1 MTTSPKSRRR
11 VLVSV
16 SAVAAVSLG
25 VGVAAGSRIT
35 SPEDAAAKTAAP
47 KASQITVPVEKK
59 ALSSKVVGR
68 GDASFDGAVNIRV
81 ETSGLTTPAI
91 VTGKVPTV
99 GSTITEGKAL
109 LEITGRPVIGLA
121 GVLPM
126 YRTLSPGSKGPDVLQ
141 LEQTLD
147 RLGLDP
153 GTVDD
158 EYDTDTSQAV
168 ERLYE
173 NAGYDAPEPE
183 ERLTQAVDAA
193 KKQVDAAKNQ
203 LRQAKAQLKQAKSA
217 AKAGGNTDTSVQ
229 QGAVDDAEDNLADA
243 QEAKNEADFK
253 AGTPLPVSEI
263 VYVKT
268 LPRRVDDVKV
278 ERGGTV
284 NGVVMSASGASL
296 VVTVKVDAETAQRLK
311 AGMAATLDLG
321 EGTAVA
327 AKVRRITKNG
337 NQYDVVVGPN
347 ALTASQLALLR
358 DANVR
363 VTIPVKSTSGKVLA
377 VPVAALS
384 SGSDGG
390 SRVEVLRNGKVDLVP
405 VTVGLSAD
413 GFAQVTPA
421 GDAKLSEGDQVV
433 VGR

>member
-1 MTTSPKSRRR
+1 MTASPKSRRR

-16 SAVAAVSLG
+16 AGVAVVSLG
-25 VGVAAGSRIT
+25 IGVAAGSRIS
-35 SPEDAAAKTAAP
+35 SPEDAAAKTAPPA
-47 KASQITVPVEKK
+47 ASQITVPVAKK
-59 ALSSKVVGR
+59 LLSSKVVGR

-81 ETSGLTTPAI
+81 ETAGLTTPPI

-99 GSTITEGKAL
+99 GSSITEGKAL

-141 LEQTLD
+141 LEQTLE
-147 RLGLDP
+147 RLGYNP

-158 EYDTDTSQAV
+158 QYTLSTSAAV
-168 ERLYE
+168 EKLYA
-173 NAGYDAPEPE
+173 NAGYDAPAPE
-183 ERLTQAVDAA
+183 DRLTQAVDQA
-193 KKQVDAAKNQ
+193 KKQVDAAKKQ
-203 LRQAKAQLKQAKSA
+203 LRQAQSQLKA
-217 AKAGGNTDTSVQ
+217 AKDAKAKDTSVQ
-229 QGAVDDAEDNLADA
+229 QGAVDDAQQNLSDA
-243 QEAKNEADFK
+243 QQARSDAEFK
-253 AGTPLPVSEI
+253 AGTPLPVSEV

-296 VVTVKVDAETAQRLK
+296 VVTLKVDAETAQRLK
-311 AGMAATLDLG
+311 AGMAAALELSD
-321 EGTAVA
+321 GTSVA
-327 AKVRRITKNG
+327 SKVLRVTKNG
-337 NQYDVVVGPN
+337 TQYDVVVAPN
-347 ALTASQLALLR
+347 ALTGSQLALLR

-384 SGSDGG
+384 SGSDGA
-390 SRVEVLRNGKVDLVP
+390 SRVEVLRNGKVELVP
-405 VTVGLSAD
+405 VSVGLSAD
-413 GFAQVTPA
+413 GFAQVTPK
-421 GDAKLSEGDQVV
+421 GDAQLSEGDQVV
-433 VGR
+433 VGK

>member
-1 MTTSPKSRRR
+1 MSASPKSRRQ
-11 VLVSV
+11 VLVGV

-35 SPEDAAAKTAAP
+35 SPEDAAAKTAP
-47 KASQITVPVEKK
+47 PEASQITVPVESK

-91 VTGKVPTV
+91 VTGKVPAV
-99 GSTITEGKAL
+99 GSTLTEGKAL

-158 EYDTDTSQAV
+158 KYDGDTARAV

-173 NAGYDAPEPE
+173 KAGYDAPEPD
-183 ERLTQAVDAA
+183 ERLEQEAESAKKNVDAM
-193 KKQVDAAKNQ
+193 KKA
-203 LRQAKAQLKQAKSA
+203 LRQAQAALKQAKD
-217 AKAGGNTDTSVQ
+217 AKAPQTSVQ
-229 QGAVDDAEDNLADA
+229 QGAVDDAAENLADA
-243 QEAKNEADFK
+243 KDALAEAQFK
-253 AGTPLPVSEI
+253 AGTPLPVSE
-263 VYVKT
+263 VSYVKT

-296 VVTVKVDAETAQRLK
+296 VVTVKVDAQTAERLK
-311 AGMAATLDLG
+311 AGMAASLDLG
-321 EGTAVA
+321 DGTAVA
-327 AKVRRITKNG
+327 GKVRRVTKNG
-337 NQYDVVVGPN
+337 DQYDVVVAPN
-347 ALTASQLALLR
+347 ALTARQLSLLR

-363 VTIPVKSTSGKVLA
+363 VTIPVQSTSGKVLA

-384 SGSDGG
+384 SGPDGG
-390 SRVEVLRNGKVDLVP
+390 SRVEVLRDGKVELVP
-405 VTVGLSAD
+405 VKVGLSAD
-413 GFAQVTPA
+413 GFAQVTPT
-421 GDAKLSEGDQVV
+421 GDATLAAGDQVV

>member
-1 MTTSPKSRRR
+1 VTASPKSRRR
-11 VLVSV
+11 VLVGV

-47 KASQITVPVEKK
+47 KASQITVPVAKK
-59 ALSSKVVGR
+59 ALSSKVIGR

-81 ETSGLTTPAI
+81 ETSGLQTPAI

-173 NAGYDAPEPE
+173 KAGYDAPEPD
-183 ERLTQAVDAA
+183 ERLTQAVDQA

-203 LRQAKAQLKQAKSA
+203 VRQAKAQLKQAKD
-217 AKAGGNTDTSVQ
+217 AKAKDTSVQ
-229 QGAVDDAEDNLADA
+229 QGAVDDAEDNLAEA
-243 QEAKNEADFK
+243 QQAQNEAEFK

-337 NQYDVVVGPN
+337 NQYDVVVAPN

-363 VTIPVKSTSGKVLA
+363 VTIPVKSTGGKVLA

-384 SGSDGG
+384 SGADGG
-390 SRVEVLRNGKVDLVP
+390 SRVEVLRNGKTELVP

-413 GFAQVTPA
+413 GYAQVTPV
-421 GDAKLSEGDQVV
+421 GDAGLSEGDQVV

>member
-1 MTTSPKSRRR
+1 MTASPKSRRR

-16 SAVAAVSLG
+16 ASVAVASLG
-25 VGVAAGSRIT
+25 IGVVAGSRIS

-47 KASQITVPVEKK
+47 KASQITVPVAKK

-81 ETSGLTTPAI
+81 ETSGIKTAPI
-91 VTGKVPTV
+91 VTGKVPAV
-99 GSTITEGKAL
+99 GSTLTEGKAL

-126 YRTLSPGSKGPDVLQ
+126 YRTLSPGSRGPDVLQ

-153 GTVDD
+153 GDVDD
-158 EYDTDTSQAV
+158 EYDLDTSAAV

-173 NAGYDAPEPE
+173 NAGYDAPAADEQF
-183 ERLTQAVDAA
+183 TQAVDQA
-193 KKQVDAAKNQ
+193 KKQVDAAKKQ
-203 LRQAKAQLKQAKSA
+203 LRQAQSQLKA
-217 AKAGGNTDTSVQ
+217 AKDAKAKDTSVQ
-229 QGAVDDAEDNLADA
+229 QGAVDDAEENLADA
-243 QEAKNEADFK
+243 KDAQNEAEFK
-253 AGTPLPVSEI
+253 AGTPLLVSEV

-321 EGTAVA
+321 DSVSVPG
-327 AKVRRITKNG
+327 KVRRVTKNG
-337 NQYDVVVGPN
+337 NQYDVVVAPN
-347 ALTASQLALLR
+347 TLTASQLALLR

-384 SGSDGG
+384 SGSDGA
-390 SRVEVLRNGKVDLVP
+390 SRVEVLRNGKVELVP
-405 VTVGLSAD
+405 VTVGLTAD
-413 GFAQVTPA
+413 GFAQISPK
-421 GDAKLSEGDQVV
+421 GDAKLIEGDQVV

>member
-1 MTTSPKSRRR
+1 MTASPKSRRR

-16 SAVAAVSLG
+16 AGVAVASLG
-25 VGVAAGSRIT
+25 IGVVAGSRIS

-47 KASQITVPVEKK
+47 KASQITVPVAKK

-81 ETSGLTTPAI
+81 ETSGIKTAPI
-91 VTGKVPTV
+91 VTGKVPAV
-99 GSTITEGKAL
+99 GSTLTEGKAL

-153 GTVDD
+153 GDVDD
-158 EYDTDTSQAV
+158 EYDLDTSAAV

-173 NAGYDAPEPE
+173 EAGYDAPVADEQF
-183 ERLTQAVDAA
+183 TQAVDQA
-193 KKQVDAAKNQ
+193 KKQVDAAKKQ
-203 LRQAKAQLKQAKSA
+203 LRQAQSQLKA
-217 AKAGGNTDTSVQ
+217 AKDAKAKDTSVQ
-229 QGAVDDAEDNLADA
+229 QGAVDDAEENLADA
-243 QEAKNEADFK
+243 QDARSDAEFK
-253 AGTPLPVSEI
+253 AGTPLPVSEV

-321 EGTAVA
+321 DSVSVA
-327 AKVRRITKNG
+327 AKVRRVTKNG
-337 NQYDVVVGPN
+337 NQYDVVVAPN

-384 SGSDGG
+384 SGSDGA
-390 SRVEVLRNGKVDLVP
+390 SRVEVLRNGKVELVP
-405 VTVGLSAD
+405 VTVGLTAD
-413 GFAQVTPA
+413 GFAQVTPK
-421 GDAKLSEGDQVV
+421 GDAKLTEGDQVV

>member
-1 MTTSPKSRRR
+1 MSASPKSRRR
-11 VLVSV
+11 VLVGV
-16 SAVAAVSLG
+16 SAVATLSLG

-91 VTGKVPTV
+91 VTGKVPAV

-153 GTVDD
+153 GEVDS
-158 EYDTDTSQAV
+158 EYDSDTAAAV
-168 ERLYE
+168 ERLYDE
-173 NAGYDAPEPE
+173 AGYEAPEADKQ
-183 ERLTQAVDAA
+183 LTGAVDQAE
-193 KKQVDAAKNQ
+193 KTVDQMKNALRQAEAQLKAAKN
-203 LRQAKAQLKQAKSA
+203 A

-229 QGAVDDAEDNLADA
+229 QGAVDDAEENLADA
-243 QEAKNEADFK
+243 QEALNEAEFK

-296 VVTVKVDAETAQRLK
+296 VVTVKVDAATAERLK
-311 AGMAATLDLG
+311 AGMAASLDLG
-321 EGTAVA
+321 EGTAVSG
-327 AKVRRITKNG
+327 KVRRVTKNG
-337 NQYDVVVGPN
+337 DQYDVVVAPN
-347 ALTASQLALLR
+347 TLTAKQLALFR

-363 VTIPVKSTSGKVLA
+363 VTIPVKSTAGKVLA

-384 SGSDGG
+384 SGPDGG
-390 SRVEVLRNGKVDLVP
+390 SRVEVLRDGKIELIP

-413 GFAQVTPA
+413 GYAQVTPS
-421 GDAKLSEGDQVV
+421 GDVKLSEGDQVV

>member
-1 MTTSPKSRRR
+1 MTASPRSRRR
-11 VLVSV
+11 VLVGV
-16 SAVAAVSLG
+16 STVAAVSLG
-25 VGVAAGSRIT
+25 VGVVAGTRIT

-68 GDASFDGAVNIRV
+68 GDGSFDGAVNIRV
-81 ETSGLTTPAI
+81 ETSGLGTPAI
-91 VTGKVPTV
+91 VTGKVPKV

-126 YRTLSPGSKGPDVLQ
+126 YRTLTPGSKGPDVLQ

-158 EYDTDTSQAV
+158 EYDGSTSRAV

-173 NAGYDAPEPE
+173 KAGYDAPEPD

-193 KKQVDAAKNQ
+193 EKSVDAAKNG
-203 LRQAKAQLKQAKSA
+203 LRQAKAALKQAKA
-217 AKAGGNTDTSVQ
+217 AKAKDLSVQ
-229 QGAVDDAEDNLADA
+229 QGAVDDAEENLDDAEDELADA
-243 QEAKNEADFK
+243 QSK
-253 AGTPLPVSEI
+253 AGTPLPVSEV

-268 LPRRVDDVKV
+268 LPRRVDDVTV

-296 VVTVKVDAETAQRLK
+296 VVTLKVDAQTAERLK
-311 AGMAATLDLG
+311 AGMTASLTLGD
-321 EGTAVA
+321 GTSVA
-327 AKVRRITKNG
+327 AKVRRVTRNG
-337 NQYDVVVGPN
+337 EQYDVVVGPN
-347 ALTASQLALLR
+347 TLTAKQLGQLR
-358 DANVR
+358 EANVR
-363 VTIPVKSTSGKVLA
+363 VTIPVKSTNGKVLT

-384 SGSDGG
+384 AGSDGG
-390 SRVEVLRNGKVDLVP
+390 SRVEVLRDGKVELVP

-413 GFAQVTPA
+413 GFAQVSPS
-421 GDAKLSEGDQVV
+421 GDASLADGDQVV

>member
-1 MTTSPKSRRR
+1 MTASPRSRRR
-11 VLVSV
+11 VLVGV

-91 VTGKVPTV
+91 VTGKVPAV
-99 GSTITEGKAL
+99 GSTLTEGKAL

-153 GTVDD
+153 GDVDD
-158 EYDTDTSQAV
+158 EYDTDTSAAV

-173 NAGYDAPEPE
+173 EAGYDAPEPE
-183 ERLTQAVDAA
+183 QQLSQAVDAA
-193 KKQVDAAKNQ
+193 EKNVDAMKNA
-203 LRQAKAQLKQAKSA
+203 LRQAKAALKQAQQ
-217 AKAGGNTDTSVQ
+217 AKAKDTSVQ
-229 QGAVDDAEDNLADA
+229 QGAVDDAEENLADA
-243 QEAKNEADFK
+243 QEALNEAEFK

-284 NGVVMSASGASL
+284 NGVVMSASGAAL
-296 VVTVKVDAETAQRLK
+296 VVTVKVDAQTAERLK
-311 AGMAATLDLG
+311 AGIAATLDLG

-327 AKVRRITKNG
+327 GKVRRITKNG
-337 NQYDVVVGPN
+337 DQYDVVVAPN
-347 ALTASQLALLR
+347 TLTAKQLALFR

-363 VTIPVKSTSGKVLA
+363 VTIPVKSTAGKVLA

-384 SGSDGG
+384 SGPDGG
-390 SRVEVLRNGKVDLVP
+390 SRVEVLREGKVELIP

-413 GFAQVTPA
+413 GYAQVTPS
-421 GDAKLSEGDQVV
+421 GDSKLAEGDQVV

>member
-1 MTTSPKSRRR
+1 
-11 VLVSV
+11 VLVGV
-16 SAVAAVSLG
+16 AGIAVVSLG
-25 VGVAAGSRIT
+25 VGVAAGSRIS
-35 SPEDAAAKTAAP
+35 SPEDAAAKTAPP
-47 KASQITVPVEKK
+47 KASQITVPVSRKL
-59 ALSSKVVGR
+59 LSSKVIGR

-81 ETSGLTTPAI
+81 ETSGLTTPPI
-91 VTGKVPTV
+91 VTGKVPKV

-147 RLGLDP
+147 RLGYDP
-153 GTVDD
+153 GTVDS
-158 EYDTDTSQAV
+158 EYTLDTSAAV
-168 ERLYE
+168 RRLYE
-173 NAGYDAPEPE
+173 NVGYDAPEPD
-183 ERLTQAVDAA
+183 ERLTQAVDQA
-193 KKQVDAAKNQ
+193 KKQVDAAKKQ
-203 LRQAKAQLKQAKSA
+203 LRQAQSQLRA
-217 AKAGGNTDTSVQ
+217 AKDAKAKDTSVQ
-229 QGAVDDAEDNLADA
+229 QGSVDDAAENLADA
-243 QEAKNEADFK
+243 RDAEAEAEFK
-253 AGTPLPVSEI
+253 AGTPLPVSEV

-311 AGMAATLDLG
+311 AGMGATLDLG
-321 EGTAVA
+321 DSVSVA

-337 NQYDVVVGPN
+337 TQYDVVVAPN
-347 ALTASQLALLR
+347 SLTAEQLSLLR

-384 SGSDGG
+384 SGSDGAA
-390 SRVEVLRNGKVDLVP
+390 RVEVLRNGKVELVP

-413 GFAQVTPA
+413 GFAQVTPK
-421 GDAKLSEGDQVV
+421 GDAKLAEGDQVV
-433 VGR
+433 VGQ

>member
-1 MTTSPKSRRR
+1 VTASPKSRRR
-11 VLVSV
+11 VLVGV

-91 VTGKVPTV
+91 VTGKVPAV

-126 YRTLSPGSKGPDVLQ
+126 YRTLSPGSQGPDVLQ

-158 EYDTDTSQAV
+158 EYDTDTSAAV

-173 NAGYDAPEPE
+173 KAGYDAPEPD
-183 ERLTQAVDAA
+183 ERLTQAVDSA

-203 LRQAKAQLKQAKSA
+203 LRQARAQLKSAKDA
-217 AKAGGNTDTSVQ
+217 HAKDTSVQ
-229 QGAVDDAEDNLADA
+229 QGAVDDAEENLADA
-243 QEAKNEADFK
+243 QDAYSEASFK
-253 AGTPLPVSEI
+253 AGTPLPVSEV

-337 NQYDVVVGPN
+337 DQYDVVVAPN
-347 ALTASQLALLR
+347 SLTASQLALLR

-413 GFAQVTPA
+413 GFVQVTPS
-421 GDAKLSEGDQVV
+421 GDATLAVGDQVV

>member
-1 MTTSPKSRRR
+1 

-16 SAVAAVSLG
+16 AGVAVASLG
-25 VGVAAGSRIT
+25 IGVVAGSRIS
-35 SPEDAAAKTAAP
+35 SPEDAAAKTAP
-47 KASQITVPVEKK
+47 PSASQITVPVASKT
-59 ALSSKVVGR
+59 LSSKVVGR

-91 VTGKVPTV
+91 VTGKVPAV

-147 RLGLDP
+147 RLGYDP

-158 EYDTDTSQAV
+158 EYTLSTSAAV
-168 ERLYE
+168 EKLYE
-173 NAGYDAPEPE
+173 DAGYDAPEPDKQ
-183 ERLTQAVDAA
+183 LTQAVDQA
-193 KKQVDAAKNQ
+193 KKQVDAAKKQ
-203 LRQAKAQLKQAKSA
+203 LRQAQSQLKA
-217 AKAGGNTDTSVQ
+217 AKNKAAQAAQSSEADTTVQ
-229 QGAVDDAEDNLADA
+229 QGAVDDAEENLADA
-243 QEAKNEADFK
+243 QDARAEAESK
-253 AGTPLPVSEI
+253 AGTPLPVSEV

-296 VVTVKVDAETAQRLK
+296 VVTLKVDAETAQRLK
-311 AGMAATLDLG
+311 AGMTASLEVD
-321 EGTAVA
+321 GTPIA
-327 AKVRRITKNG
+327 AKVRRVAKNG
-337 NQYDVVVGPN
+337 NQYDVVVAPN

-384 SGSDGG
+384 SGSDGA
-390 SRVEVLRNGKVDLVP
+390 SRVEVLRDGKVELVP

-413 GFAQVTPA
+413 GFAQVTPK
-421 GDAKLSEGDQVV
+421 GDAKLSAGDQVV
-433 VGR
+433 VGK

>member
-1 MTTSPKSRRR
+1 MTASPKSRRR
-11 VLVSV
+11 VLVGV

-126 YRTLSPGSKGPDVLQ
+126 YRTLSPGSQGPDVLQ

-158 EYDTDTSQAV
+158 EYDTDTAQAV

-173 NAGYDAPEPE
+173 KAGYDAPEPD

-203 LRQAKAQLKQAKSA
+203 LRQAKAQLKQAKD
-217 AKAGGNTDTSVQ
+217 AKAKDTSVQ
-229 QGAVDDAEDNLADA
+229 QGAVDDAEENLAEA
-243 QEAKNEADFK
+243 QEAKNAADFK
-253 AGTPLPVSEI
+253 AGTPLPVSEV

-337 NQYDVVVGPN
+337 NQYDVVVAPN
-347 ALTASQLALLR
+347 ALTSSQLALLR

-413 GFAQVTPA
+413 GFVQVTPA

>member
-1 MTTSPKSRRR
+1 VTASPKSRRR
-11 VLVSV
+11 VLVGV

-47 KASQITVPVEKK
+47 KASQITVPVAKK
-59 ALSSKVVGR
+59 ALSSKVIGR

-121 GVLPM
+121 GELPM

-173 NAGYDAPEPE
+173 KAGYDAPEPD
-183 ERLTQAVDAA
+183 ERLTQAVDQA

-203 LRQAKAQLKQAKSA
+203 LRQAKAQLKQAKGA
-217 AKAGGNTDTSVQ
+217 AKAGGNSDTSVQ
-229 QGAVDDAEDNLADA
+229 QGAVDDAEDNLAGA
-243 QEAKNEADFK
+243 QHAQNEAEFK

-337 NQYDVVVGPN
+337 SQYDVVVAPN

-363 VTIPVKSTSGKVLA
+363 VTIPVKSTGGKVLA

-384 SGSDGG
+384 SGADGG
-390 SRVEVLRNGKVDLVP
+390 SRIEVLRNGKTELVP

-413 GFAQVTPA
+413 GYAQITPA

>member
-1 MTTSPKSRRR
+1 MTASPKSRRR

-16 SAVAAVSLG
+16 AGVAVVSLG

-35 SPEDAAAKTAAP
+35 SPEDAAAKTAPP
-47 KASQITVPVEKK
+47 KASQITVPVAKK

-81 ETSGLTTPAI
+81 ETSGLSTPAI
-91 VTGKVPTV
+91 VTGKVPAV

-147 RLGLDP
+147 RLGFDP

-158 EYDTDTSQAV
+158 EYDLDTSAAV

-173 NAGYDAPEPE
+173 EAGYDAPEPDKQ
-183 ERLTQAVDAA
+183 LTQEVDAA
-193 KKQVDAAKNQ
+193 KKQVDAAKKQ
-203 LRQAKAQLKQAKSA
+203 LRQAQAQLKA
-217 AKAGGNTDTSVQ
+217 AKDAKAKDTSVQ
-229 QGAVDDAEDNLADA
+229 QGAVDDAEANLADA
-243 QEAKNEADFK
+243 QDARSEAEFK
-253 AGTPLPVSEI
+253 AGTPLPVSEV

-284 NGVVMSASGASL
+284 NGVVMSASGSSL
-296 VVTVKVDAETAQRLK
+296 VVTLKVDAETAQRLK
-311 AGMAATLDLG
+311 AGMVASLDLD
-321 EGTAVA
+321 GTAIA
-327 AKVRRITKNG
+327 AKVRRVAKNG
-337 NQYDVVVGPN
+337 STYDVVVAPN
-347 ALTASQLALLR
+347 TLTASQLALLR

-377 VPVAALS
+377 VPLAALS
-384 SGSDGG
+384 SGSDGS
-390 SRVEVLRNGKVDLVP
+390 SRVEVLRNGQVELVP

-413 GFAQVTPA
+413 GFAQVTPK
-421 GDAKLSEGDQVV
+421 GDAKLSDGDQVV
-433 VGR
+433 VGK

>member
-1 MTTSPKSRRR
+1 MTASPKSRRR

-16 SAVAAVSLG
+16 AGVAVASLG
-25 VGVAAGSRIT
+25 IGVVAGSRIS

-47 KASQITVPVEKK
+47 KASQITVPVAKK

-81 ETSGLTTPAI
+81 ETSGIKTAPI
-91 VTGKVPTV
+91 VTGKVPAV
-99 GSTITEGKAL
+99 GSTLTEGKAL

-153 GTVDD
+153 GEVDD
-158 EYDTDTSQAV
+158 EYDLDTSAAV

-173 NAGYDAPEPE
+173 EAGYDAPVADEQF
-183 ERLTQAVDAA
+183 TQAVDQA
-193 KKQVDAAKNQ
+193 KKQVDAAKKQ
-203 LRQAKAQLKQAKSA
+203 LRQAQSQLKA
-217 AKAGGNTDTSVQ
+217 AKDAKAKDTSVQ
-229 QGAVDDAEDNLADA
+229 QGSVDDAEENLADA
-243 QEAKNEADFK
+243 QEAQNEAEFK
-253 AGTPLPVSEI
+253 AGTPLPVSEV

-321 EGTAVA
+321 DSVSVA
-327 AKVRRITKNG
+327 GKVRRVTKNG
-337 NQYDVVVGPN
+337 NQYDVVVAPN

-363 VTIPVKSTSGKVLA
+363 VTIPIKSTSGKVLA

-384 SGSDGG
+384 SGSDGA
-390 SRVEVLRNGKVDLVP
+390 SRVEVLRNGKVELIP
-405 VTVGLSAD
+405 VTVGLTAD
-413 GFAQVTPA
+413 GFAQVTPK

>member
-1 MTTSPKSRRR
+1 MTASPKSRRR

-16 SAVAAVSLG
+16 AGVAVASLG
-25 VGVAAGSRIT
+25 VGVAAGSRIS
-35 SPEDAAAKTAAP
+35 SPEDAAAKTAPP
-47 KASQITVPVEKK
+47 KASQITVPVAKK

-91 VTGKVPTV
+91 VTGKVPAV
-99 GSTITEGKAL
+99 GSTLTEGKAL
-109 LEITGRPVIGLA
+109 LEIAGRPVIGLA

-147 RLGLDP
+147 RLGFDP

-158 EYDTDTSQAV
+158 EYTLDTSAAV
-168 ERLYE
+168 EQLYE
-173 NAGYDAPEPE
+173 EAGYDAPEPD
-183 ERLTQAVDAA
+183 ERFTQAVDQA

-203 LRQAKAQLKQAKSA
+203 LRQAQSQLKA
-217 AKAGGNTDTSVQ
+217 AKAAKAKDTSVQ
-229 QGAVDDAEDNLADA
+229 QGAVDDAEENLADA
-243 QEAKNEADFK
+243 EDAESEAKFK
-253 AGTPLPVSEI
+253 AGTPLPVSEV

-284 NGVVMSASGASL
+284 NGVVMSASGSSL
-296 VVTVKVDAETAQRLK
+296 VVTLKVDAETAQRLK
-311 AGMAATLDLG
+311 AGMVASLDLD
-321 EGTAVA
+321 GTAIA
-327 AKVRRITKNG
+327 AKVRRVAKNG
-337 NQYDVVVGPN
+337 STYDVVVAPN
-347 ALTASQLALLR
+347 TLTASQLALLR
-358 DANVR
+358 EANVR

-377 VPVAALS
+377 VPLAALS

-390 SRVEVLRNGKVDLVP
+390 SRVEVLRNGQVELVP

-413 GFAQVTPA
+413 GFAQVTPK
-421 GDAKLSEGDQVV
+421 GDAKLSDGDQVV
-433 VGR
+433 VGK

>member
-1 MTTSPKSRRR
+1 VTASPKSRRR
-11 VLVSV
+11 VLVGV
-16 SAVAAVSLG
+16 SAVATVSLG
-25 VGVAAGSRIT
+25 VGVAASSRIT

-126 YRTLSPGSKGPDVLQ
+126 YRTLSPGSRGPDVLQ

-153 GTVDD
+153 GDVDD
-158 EYDTDTSQAV
+158 EYDTDTSAAV

-173 NAGYDAPEPE
+173 DAGYDAPEPDKQ
-183 ERLTQAVDAA
+183 LTQAVDGAE
-193 KKQVDAAKNQ
+193 KSVDQMKNA
-203 LRQAKAQLKQAKSA
+203 LRQAQAQLKQAKNA

-229 QGAVDDAEDNLADA
+229 QGAVDDAEENLADA
-243 QEAKNEADFK
+243 QEALNEAEFK

-296 VVTVKVDAETAQRLK
+296 VVTVKVDAATAERLK
-311 AGMAATLDLG
+311 AGMAASLDLG

-327 AKVRRITKNG
+327 GKLRRVTKNG
-337 NQYDVVVGPN
+337 DQYDVVVAPN
-347 ALTASQLALLR
+347 TLTAKQLALFR

-363 VTIPVKSTSGKVLA
+363 VTIPVKSTAGKVLA

-384 SGSDGG
+384 SGPDGG
-390 SRVEVLRNGKVDLVP
+390 SRIEVLRDGKVELIP

-413 GFAQVTPA
+413 GYAQVTPS
-421 GDAKLSEGDQVV
+421 GDTKLSEGDQVV

>member
-1 MTTSPKSRRR
+1 MTASPKSRRR
-11 VLVSV
+11 VLVGV

-25 VGVAAGSRIT
+25 VGVVAGTRIT

-47 KASQITVPVEKK
+47 KASQITVPVAKK
-59 ALSSKVVGR
+59 ALSSKVIGR

-81 ETSGLTTPAI
+81 ETSGLQTPAI

-173 NAGYDAPEPE
+173 KAGYDAPEPD
-183 ERLTQAVDAA
+183 ERLTQAVDQAR
-193 KKQVDAAKNQ
+193 KQVDAAKNQ
-203 LRQAKAQLKQAKSA
+203 LRQAKAQLKQAKD
-217 AKAGGNTDTSVQ
+217 AKAKDTSVQ
-229 QGAVDDAEDNLADA
+229 QGAVDDAEDNLAEA
-243 QEAKNEADFK
+243 QQAQNEAEFK

-268 LPRRVDDVKV
+268 LPRRVDYVKV

-337 NQYDVVVGPN
+337 NQYDVVVAPN

-363 VTIPVKSTSGKVLA
+363 VTIPVKSTGGKVLA

-384 SGSDGG
+384 SGADGG
-390 SRVEVLRNGKVDLVP
+390 SRVEVLRNGKTELVP

-413 GFAQVTPA
+413 GYAQVTPV
-421 GDAKLSEGDQVV
+421 GDASLSEGDQVV

>member
-1 MTTSPKSRRR
+1 MTASPKSRRR
-11 VLVSV
+11 VLVGV
-16 SAVAAVSLG
+16 SAVATVSLG
-25 VGVAAGSRIT
+25 VGVAAGSRIS

-47 KASQITVPVEKK
+47 KASQITVPVAKK

-91 VTGKVPTV
+91 VTGKVPAV

-147 RLGLDP
+147 RLGYDP

-158 EYDTDTSQAV
+158 EYTLDTSGAV
-168 ERLYE
+168 ENLYE
-173 NAGYDAPEPE
+173 DAGYDAPTPDEKF
-183 ERLTQAVDAA
+183 TQAVDQTKNQVDAA
-193 KKQVDAAKNQ
+193 KKQ
-203 LRQAKAQLKQAKSA
+203 LRQAQSQLKA
-217 AKAGGNTDTSVQ
+217 AKDAKAKDTSVQ
-229 QGAVDDAEDNLADA
+229 QGAVDDAEQNLADA
-243 QEAKNEADFK
+243 QDAQNEAEFK
-253 AGTPLPVSEI
+253 AGTPLPVSEV

-311 AGMAATLDLG
+311 AGMPATLDLG
-321 EGTAVA
+321 DSVSVA
-327 AKVRRITKNG
+327 GKVRRVTKNG
-337 NQYDVVVGPN
+337 NQYDVVVAPN

-363 VTIPVKSTSGKVLA
+363 VTIPIKSTSGKVLA

-384 SGSDGG
+384 SGSDGA
-390 SRVEVLRNGKVDLVP
+390 SRVEVLRNGKVELIP
-405 VTVGLSAD
+405 VTVGLTAD
-413 GFAQVTPA
+413 GFAQVTPK

>member
-1 MTTSPKSRRR
+1 
-11 VLVSV
+11 VLVGV

-47 KASQITVPVEKK
+47 KASQIAVPVEEK

-68 GDASFDGAVNIRV
+68 GDASFDGAVNLRV
-81 ETSGLTTPAI
+81 ETSGLTTPPI
-91 VTGKVPTV
+91 VTGKVPAV

-126 YRTLSPGSKGPDVLQ
+126 YRTLSPGSTGPDVLQ

-158 EYDTDTSQAV
+158 EYDTDTSAAV

-173 NAGYDAPEPE
+173 KAGYDAPEPE
-183 ERLTQAVDAA
+183 ERLTKAVDAA
-193 KKQVDAAKNQ
+193 KKQLDAAKNQ
-203 LRQAKAQLKQAKSA
+203 LRQAKAQLKA
-217 AKAGGNTDTSVQ
+217 AKDAHAKDTSVQ

-243 QEAKNEADFK
+243 QEAHNEAEFR
-253 AGTPLPVSEI
+253 AGTPLPVSEV

-296 VVTVKVDAETAQRLK
+296 VITLKVDAETAQRLK
-311 AGMAATLDLG
+311 AGMVASLDLD
-321 EGTAVA
+321 GTAIA
-327 AKVRRITKNG
+327 AKVLRITKNG
-337 NQYDVVVGPN
+337 NQYDVVVAPKT
-347 ALTASQLALLR
+347 LTASQLALLR

-363 VTIPVKSTSGKVLA
+363 VTIPVKSTGGKVLA

-384 SGSDGG
+384 SGADGG
-390 SRVEVLRNGKVDLVP
+390 SRVEVLRNGRTELVP

-413 GFAQVTPA
+413 GYAQVTPA
-421 GDAKLSEGDQVV
+421 GDATLAEGDQVV

>member
-1 MTTSPKSRRR
+1 MTASPKSRRR
-11 VLVSV
+11 VLVGV
-16 SAVAAVSLG
+16 SAVAALSLG
-25 VGVAAGSRIT
+25 VGVAAGTRIT
-35 SPEDAAAKTAAP
+35 SPEDAAAKTAPP
-47 KASQITVPVEKK
+47 KASQITVPVARK

-81 ETSGLTTPAI
+81 ETSGLTTPPI
-91 VTGKVPTV
+91 VTGKVPAV

-147 RLGLDP
+147 RLGFDP
-153 GTVDD
+153 GDVDD
-158 EYDTDTSQAV
+158 EYDLNTSAAV
-168 ERLYE
+168 EQLYE
-173 NAGYDAPEPE
+173 KAGYDAPEPDPQ
-183 ERLTQAVDAA
+183 LKQAVDQA
-193 KKQVDAAKNQ
+193 KKQVDAAKKQ
-203 LRQAKAQLKQAKSA
+203 LRQAQSQLKA
-217 AKAGGNTDTSVQ
+217 AKDAKAKDTSVQ
-229 QGAVDDAEDNLADA
+229 QGAVDDAEANLSDA
-243 QEAKNEADFK
+243 QDARSEAETK
-253 AGTPLPVSEI
+253 AGTPLPVSEV

-296 VVTVKVDAETAQRLK
+296 VVVLKVDAETAQRLK
-311 AGMAATLDLG
+311 AGLAASLDLD
-321 EGTAVA
+321 GTAIA

-337 NQYDVVVGPN
+337 NQYDVVVAPN

-377 VPVAALS
+377 VPVAAVS

-390 SRVEVLRNGKVDLVP
+390 SRVEVLRNGKVELVP

-413 GFAQVTPA
+413 GFAQVTPK